1 VQAVCLLSELKQT
14 QRSVVKCLSEAEQ
27 AKKEYDE
34 LKHKTQLIMMQLEQV
49 TLTHSIQTSS
59 QVHEHFFYVIFVFE
73 TVNQ

>member
-1 VQAVCLLSELKQT
+1 MQAVCLLSELKQT

-49 TLTHSIQTSS
+49 TCKLPHMCINMN
-59 QVHEHFFYVIFVFE
+59 VIFVIN
-73 TVNQ
+73 NQ

>member
-1 VQAVCLLSELKQT
+1 VQAVSLLSELKQT

-49 TLTHSIQTSS
+49 TFPHSMQTSS
-59 QVHEHFFYVIFVFE
+59 QLTTQRFLTLFLCS
-73 TVNQ
+73 